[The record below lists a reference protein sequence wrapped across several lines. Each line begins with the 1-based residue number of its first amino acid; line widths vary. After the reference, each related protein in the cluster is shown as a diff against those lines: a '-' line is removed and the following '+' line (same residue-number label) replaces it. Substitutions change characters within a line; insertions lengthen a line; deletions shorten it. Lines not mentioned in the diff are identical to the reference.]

1 MRYWILEYDSPV
13 NDEEWHEPF
22 PDDETACDDRV
33 TLSLERD
40 SFSPQKIFPVSEE
53 VFALTA
59 ELCSINFSL
68 IISLVMEALVDTVIH
83 FFDTELSL
91 LLCFSGVEV
100 KRMEV
105 VIVTSLC
112 YSCKTLKTSWMNDIV
127 RVKKDKLTV
136 TKDSNES
143 MLHGIKQKS
152 MTRISRLAGIN
163 RRNYGI
169 EIKLKSGRG
178 IKELFW
184 GPPYE
189 LLLRWKVIRIPISHS
204 IKQKEIVGRVF

>member
-13 NDEEWHEPF
+13 NDEESHEPF

-112 YSCKTLKTSWMNDIV
+112 YSCKTLKTS
-127 RVKKDKLTV
+127 
-136 TKDSNES
+136 
-143 MLHGIKQKS
+143 
-152 MTRISRLAGIN
+152 
-163 RRNYGI
+163 
-169 EIKLKSGRG
+169 
-178 IKELFW
+178 
-184 GPPYE
+184 
-189 LLLRWKVIRIPISHS
+189 
-204 IKQKEIVGRVF
+204 